1 MVFLRSLLVIIQH
14 TTYQMRVGGREPRE
28 GAFEVVSS
36 LFLEAFKESYM
47 MAGWG
52 LQKGA
57 CLGCGFLG

>member
-1 MVFLRSLLVIIQH
+1 MVN
-14 TTYQMRVGGREPRE
+14 
-28 GAFEVVSS
+28 S
-36 LFLEAFKESYM
+36 LFLDAFKESYA